1 MGDIMYHNVL
11 FKLCKKSIP
20 WAREPAGPAG
30 LMTCLLYVESMYLYS
45 DECVSI
51 PSIPLPVYL
60 FTSDGVDIFGKAI
73 CADIKVLF
81 WDAGEHP
88 EWSSL
93 VVWFV

>member
-1 MGDIMYHNVL
+1 MPIYILYHNVL

-30 LMTCLLYVESMYLYS
+30 LMTCLLYVESMYLFS

-73 CADIKVLF
+73 AQTSRYYSGMQGSIQNDPV
-81 WDAGEHP
+81 
-88 EWSSL
+88 
-93 VVWFV
+93 